1 MTNTCKIFLSL
12 ICPSCSKLFYQF
24 TLCHCITESWN
35 CSFPLIYVSQDL
47 EHKRRMMIGS
57 GKAYGDLYLLETT
70 LSSSMGNL
78 CTVDTMTMHVLDV
91 LCRRPT
97 PKKIKKKI
105 PRITVA
111 CQGCGETTS
120 KN

>member
-1 MTNTCKIFLSL
+1 
-12 ICPSCSKLFYQF
+12 
-24 TLCHCITESWN
+24 
-35 CSFPLIYVSQDL
+35 
-47 EHKRRMMIGS
+47 MMIGS

-111 CQGCGETTS
+111 CQGCGETTF